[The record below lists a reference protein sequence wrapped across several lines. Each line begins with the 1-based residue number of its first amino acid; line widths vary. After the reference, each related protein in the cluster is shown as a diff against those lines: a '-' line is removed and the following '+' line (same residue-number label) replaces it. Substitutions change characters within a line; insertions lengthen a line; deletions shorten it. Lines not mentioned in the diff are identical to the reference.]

1 MVLGAWAAWVFLAK
15 RRRGVGDALR
25 RRNFSGDM
33 PRGRHTCSLARSWR
47 AAWRS
52 WRDRRTLALKPIAMS
67 WQSDPLGAFTS
78 STTRSIFRPI
88 ARLRATTGEV
98 TTADHEAGGIPGAGR
113 TGASALL
120 LEWLQSSDA
129 EVRLAVVEALAGA
142 ESNTD
147 DERAALER
155 ACLDSDEDVRDAAL
169 EAIET
174 ATWQGSE
181 LLGRE
186 LSTLSAQSASAARWP
201 TPS

>member
-1 MVLGAWAAWVFLAK
+1 
-15 RRRGVGDALR
+15 
-25 RRNFSGDM
+25 M
-33 PRGRHTCSLARSWR
+33 P
-47 AAWRS
+47 
-52 WRDRRTLALKPIAMS
+52 
-67 WQSDPLGAFTS
+67 
-78 STTRSIFRPI
+78 
-88 ARLRATTGEV
+88 
-98 TTADHEAGGIPGAGR
+98 GGGR

-142 ESNTD
+142 AGNTD

-186 LSTLSAQSASAARWP
+186 LLGTLSAQSASAARLADAVVKGDVDAVRAVLAVAP
-201 TPS
+201 AARDVADDKGRTALHRACGCDEPAVAMLLLERGADPLARARATA